1 MPVPGAGS
9 LDQRV
14 LRVVPAAAQPPGLEP
29 GDRADPRAVAGDLR
43 GAACAGAAASGRVR
57 RVAAAGSAA
66 DAGRRPAGP
75 VRRGLGRSSGQ
86 RGRVDGI
93 RRHNCGVNRVKAYE
107 PAAHQPGGLGRRA
120 DRAGVLPAGGHRG
133 DVPLVQGRVGTAA
146 AASQSGQAR
155 GRPSVHHG
163 AGLLGGACPALPAA
177 RGWREV
183 QLEVDPRADADLGAA
198 DDDDADGS
206 GEDLEPAAG
215 RGPEQ
220 RAGPHRSGRRAR
232 VPASPP
238 DCPAGLE
245 RARGTGRRHRQR
257 AQSVVT
263 ANPLGGIPIQSKQ

>member
-1 MPVPGAGS
+1 MGCGAYKASVGKPPAPGRPERGPGADAETHRGNAGGKPTIS
-9 LDQRV
+9 GQSRFST
-14 LRVVPAAAQPPGLEP
+14 PAAAH
-29 GDRADPRAVAGDLR
+29 AG
-43 GAACAGAAASGRVR
+43 
-57 RVAAAGSAA
+57 
-66 DAGRRPAGP
+66 GP
-75 VRRGLGRSSGQ
+75 QIAQ
-86 RGRVDGI
+86 RGRIEVLEGVDGGK
-93 RRHNCGVNRVKAYE
+93 R
-107 PAAHQPGGLGRRA
+107 QPHL
-120 DRAGVLPAGGHRG
+120 
-133 DVPLVQGRVGTAA
+133 
-146 AASQSGQAR
+146 AR
-155 GRPSVHHG
+155 G
-163 AGLLGGACPALPAA
+163 
-177 RGWREV
+177 
-183 QLEVDPRADADLGAA
+183 DADLGAA

>member
-1 MPVPGAGS
+1 MHGMRGVQGIRGEAACSGPAGTGPGSGCGDAPGQRRRQAD
-9 LDQRV
+9 DQRT
-14 LRVVPAAAQPPGLEP
+14 EP
-29 GDRADPRAVAGDLR
+29 VQH
-43 GAACAGAAASGRVR
+43 ASGR
-57 RVAAAGSAA
+57 AHAG
-66 DAGRRPAGP
+66 GP
-75 VRRGLGRSSGQ
+75 QIAQ
-86 RGRVDGI
+86 RGRIEVLEGVDGGK
-93 RRHNCGVNRVKAYE
+93 R
-107 PAAHQPGGLGRRA
+107 QPHL
-120 DRAGVLPAGGHRG
+120 
-133 DVPLVQGRVGTAA
+133 
-146 AASQSGQAR
+146 AR
-155 GRPSVHHG
+155 G
-163 AGLLGGACPALPAA
+163 
-177 RGWREV
+177 
-183 QLEVDPRADADLGAA
+183 DADLGAA